1 MSKSACRQGRWQIA
15 NHVKK
20 TVFQRDRQHGFTIIE
35 LLVYMGLLAVFLTII
50 SQIFVASID
59 TQLES
64 EAESSVQQDS
74 KFILARLHYDL
85 ANATAMIEP
94 SSPGSTSS
102 SLQYVANGV
111 TSTYQLAGENVIVT
125 EGITAYQ
132 LNSVN
137 TRVSNLFFTRRGV
150 VGGKPIVSAAF
161 TLTSRVVRNSGPEI
175 QAFQTTIG
183 MR

>member
-1 MSKSACRQGRWQIA
+1 MKKKLINGKIKSGNLLLR
-15 NHVKK
+15 
-20 TVFQRDRQHGFTIIE
+20 GFTVIE

-85 ANATAMIEP
+85 ANVTSVVEP
-94 SSPGSTSS
+94 SIPGSTSS
-102 SLQYVANGV
+102 QLRYIANGV
-111 TSTYQLAGENVIVT
+111 NGSYGLTGENVILND
-125 EGITAYQ
+125 GLASYQ
-132 LNSVN
+132 LNSQN

-150 VGGKPIVSAAF
+150 TNGKPIITAAF
-161 TLTSRVVRNSGPEI
+161 TLTSRAVRNSGPEI

-183 MR
+183 IR

>member
-1 MSKSACRQGRWQIA
+1 M
-15 NHVKK
+15 K
-20 TVFQRDRQHGFTIIE
+20 TKLVNGKRKAGSLLVRGFTVIE

-85 ANATAMIEP
+85 ANVTSVIEP
-94 SSPGSTSS
+94 SAPGSTSS
-102 SLQYVANGV
+102 QLQYVANGV
-111 TSTYQLAGENVIVT
+111 TGMYQLAGENVT
-125 EGITAYQ
+125 LSDGLASYQ
-132 LNSVN
+132 LNSQN

-150 VGGKPIVSAAF
+150 INGKPIITAAF
-161 TLTSRVVRNSGPEI
+161 TLTSRAVRNSGPEI
-175 QAFQTTIG
+175 QTFQTTIG
-183 MR
+183 IR